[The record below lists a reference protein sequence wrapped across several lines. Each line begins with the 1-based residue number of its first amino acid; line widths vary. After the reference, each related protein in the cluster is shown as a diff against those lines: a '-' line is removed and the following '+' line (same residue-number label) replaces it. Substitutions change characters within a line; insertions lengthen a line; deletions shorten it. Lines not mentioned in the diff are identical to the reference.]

1 MMRFTAAIAVFI
13 SLLFTGIFSQARAQT
28 PLEHFAAL
36 PLMSSPKLSPSGD
49 KYAALISFQGK
60 QIFVI
65 SPITAAGGKQVV
77 LNLGD
82 TDMRGWRWVNED
94 WLIAKVADVKKIH
107 GNDWLI
113 TRTAKIKAD
122 GSSTEILVNRTAAQ
136 NASDILWVAN
146 DGSPEILLA
155 YQTSIYSNYPGFW
168 PQVDRI
174 NLETGKKKRIVKSRH
189 NVDSWYADP
198 LGNVRLGISHNH
210 QNLSSKLYYRERN
223 GQLFKMVD
231 RAKRKNDESLTIP
244 SIFLADPGKA
254 VVFDDKDGTDALYLY
269 DLKNQALGEKV
280 HEIKGYDID
289 TVIRNRD
296 GNALIGYGYTDTHY
310 RIEWIDT
317 RLRELQQ
324 ALDNSTPGKT
334 ATITSMNRDQT
345 RFIVS
350 VGSPSRP
357 GRYYLF
363 DTAWGKMQKLGTVNE
378 QLKNSSYGP
387 VKSIRYTARDG
398 LSIEAVLTLPKGRPA
413 EKLPLILMP
422 HGGPFARDSESW
434 DWQAQFLADRGY
446 AVLQPNYRGSSGYG
460 VAFALKGEGQ
470 WGLAM
475 QDDLDDGV
483 KWAIEQGI
491 ADPDRVCMVGG
502 SYGGYAA
509 MRAAHRNPE
518 IYKCAMSYAGV
529 SDLSA
534 MIRYDRRYLGSKW
547 GRTWVKEQA
556 PDLKG
561 VSPINHVKDVKV
573 PMLIMHGKRDRRVK
587 VNQSRNFAKALKK
600 AGKDVRYVEQP
611 EGDHYFS
618 LEADRVQFLQEM
630 EAFLAKNIPAG

>member
-1 MMRFTAAIAVFI
+1 MGRFITAIAVFNTLI
-13 SLLFTGIFSQARAQT
+13 FTGSLSPARAQT

-36 PLMSSPKLSPSGD
+36 PMMSSPKLSPSGD

-65 SPITAAGGKQVV
+65 SPITASGGKRVV

-94 WLIAKVADVKKIH
+94 WLIATVADVKKMQ
-107 GNDWLI
+107 GGDWLI

-122 GSSTEILVNRTAAQ
+122 GSSTELLVNRNAAQ

-155 YQTSIYSNYPGFW
+155 YQTSIYTNYPGFW
-168 PQVDRI
+168 PQVDHI

-198 LGNVRLGISHNH
+198 LGNVRLGIARNH

-223 GQLFKMVD
+223 GQLFKTVD

-244 SIFLADPGKA
+244 SIFLAEPGKA
-254 VVFDDKDGTDALYLY
+254 MVFDDKDGTDALYLY
-269 DLKNQALGEKV
+269 DLNSLTMGEKM
-280 HEIKGYDID
+280 HEVKGYDID
-289 TVIRNRD
+289 RVIRNRD
-296 GNALIGYGYTDTHY
+296 GNALIGYGYTDTRY
-310 RIEWIDT
+310 RVEWIDT
-317 RLRELQQ
+317 RLQELQQ
-324 ALDNSTPGKT
+324 ALDESVPDYT
-334 ATITSMNRDQT
+334 ATIISMNRDQT
-345 RFIVS
+345 RFVVS
-350 VGSPSRP
+350 VSSASQPGS
-357 GRYYLF
+357 YYIF
-363 DTAWGKMQKLGTVNE
+363 DTNWGKMQKLGAVNE
-378 QLKNSSYGP
+378 QLKNRSYAP
-387 VKSIRYTARDG
+387 VKSIRYPARDG

-529 SDLSA
+529 SDLPS

-547 GRTWVKEQA
+547 SRTWVKEQA
-556 PDLKG
+556 PDLRS
-561 VSPINHVKDVKV
+561 VSPINYADEVNV

-611 EGDHYFS
+611 EGDHHFS

-630 EAFLAKNIPAG
+630 EAFLAKHIPAG